1 MQEKDVKNL
10 TEEQE
15 AEKVKNACRSF
26 EEVWP
31 EIEPRMNAIEVA
43 QKKKRKKIIASI
55 ASLAACLVISCS
67 ISIPIVL
74 NNQQGELVY
83 YYDNL
88 TKSNGTAQQFLTGI
102 ESSNVDFVNF
112 NRFDSYDILL
122 YTTDS
127 GEFKGGKV
135 AFMHTVNASSYMLT
149 LEFASTDV
157 VLDEKDEYAQTCNAN
172 GVDVQYNL
180 ISAEGGIYVYKTF
193 ATYKDVNYLCEI
205 MTDNQDLTIFF
216 NDFFAE

>member
-15 AEKVKNACRSF
+15 AEKIKNACRSF

-67 ISIPIVL
+67 ISIPLVL
-74 NNQQGELVY
+74 NNNDGEMIFY
-83 YYDNL
+83 HDNL
-88 TKSNGTAQQFLTGI
+88 IKTSVTEQQLLSGI
-102 ESSNVDFVNF
+102 ESSTVNFVNVD
-112 NRFDSYDILL
+112 RFDGYDILS
-122 YTTDS
+122 YNIDT
-127 GEFKGGKV
+127 GEFKGGKIT
-135 AFMHTVNASSYMLT
+135 FMHTVNTSSYMVT
-149 LEFASTDV
+149 LEFSSTDV
-157 VLDEKDEYAQTCNAN
+157 EIEDETVYDQTCNAN